1 MFVVH
6 ISVQGPF
13 HLRVVAVER
22 PGPGQGSCSSH
33 SLLLLKMKALV
44 LLEEMVCP
52 PACPGCPCHT
62 CRCLLTSPLSLSAL
76 QDGDRQAVRVE
87 DVPTPT
93 LRTGRHVLVR
103 VSAAALNHRDEWMR
117 MVYETRRDEERA
129 KGGRE
134 DGSRGGSRDGSRGGM
149 GQEEGSRGGDG
160 SREGQGEGGMAY
172 EGGMGG

>member
-1 MFVVH
+1 M
-6 ISVQGPF
+6 
-13 HLRVVAVER
+13 
-22 PGPGQGSCSSH
+22 
-33 SLLLLKMKALV
+33 
-44 LLEEMVCP
+44 
-52 PACPGCPCHT
+52 
-62 CRCLLTSPLSLSAL
+62 
-76 QDGDRQAVRVE
+76 E

-134 DGSRGGSRDGSRGGM
+134 DGSRGGSRDGSRAGM